1 MMSME
6 SGWLMHKEHNLTKM
20 SNRDATIDIVGVAC
34 SQEEPTNKTISFE
47 YPIQMILE
55 ANMKVEEIDEALK
68 HLSDVIR
75 VARDDQRKKALL
87 DLADALLD
95 AKIEKASQ

>member
-1 MMSME
+1 
-6 SGWLMHKEHNLTKM
+6 MHKEHNLTKM

-34 SQEEPTNKTISFE
+34 SQEEPTNKTISFQ